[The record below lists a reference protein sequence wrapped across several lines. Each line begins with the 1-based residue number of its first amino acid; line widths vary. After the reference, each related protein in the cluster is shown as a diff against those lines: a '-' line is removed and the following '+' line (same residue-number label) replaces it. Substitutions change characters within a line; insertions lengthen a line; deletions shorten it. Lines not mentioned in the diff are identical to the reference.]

1 MRFLI
6 HLFLFATIALG
17 VGFGLS
23 FAALEKGRLFGT
35 LWVGPWMAW
44 TEVGSPQPDPY
55 TRAYLSRNGALELAR
70 AEGIRFVA
78 KQDSGGQNLLANCT
92 YRIDGITPETT
103 LWTLAAVGAS
113 GASVTKPDTPMALRS
128 DHLNYEPDGSFALH
142 VGPHLS
148 HKNWLETS
156 ATGSFELVLT
166 LYDSSVFSGFSSLSN
181 ALPSIFVEQCQ

>member
-1 MRFLI
+1 MRLLT
-6 HLFLFATIALG
+6 HLFLFIGIALG

-23 FAALEKGRLFGT
+23 YVALEKGRLFGT
-35 LWVGPWMAW
+35 LSVGPWMAW

-78 KQDSGGQNLLANCT
+78 KQDSGGQDLLANCT
-92 YRIDGITPETT
+92 YRIDGTTPETS
-103 LWTLAAVGAS
+103 LWTLAAIQAS
-113 GASVTKPDTPMALRS
+113 GASITRPQTPMALRS

-156 ATGSFELVLT
+156 STNAFELVLT
-166 LYDSSVFSGFSSLSN
+166 LYDSSVFAGFSSLSD
-181 ALPSIFVEQCQ
+181 ALPSIFVEHCQ